1 MEIIYFDNNATT
13 AVDPL
18 VLETMLPYFSKSY
31 GNASSKTHF
40 LGREANE
47 AVSAARLQVAN
58 SIGAESSEIYF
69 TSGSTESINLALKGV
84 FNKYHTKGKHIVTAK
99 TEHKCVLDVC
109 KYLES
114 KGAEVTYLDCDR
126 HGRIDLQQLENV
138 IGTETVAVCLML
150 ANNET
155 GVINPIA
162 EIAEIVHKK
171 NSILICD
178 TTQAIG
184 KTRVDVNELGIDVAF
199 VSAHKIYGP
208 KGAGAIYVRRKNPR
222 VALEAF
228 IHGGGQ
234 ENDLRSGTLN
244 VPGIV
249 GLGKACEMANESLWT
264 ESKNIS
270 LIRALIEQGI
280 CELLPAKINGDTRYR
295 LANTTNICFENIS
308 ANKFISEMQQFAMAT
323 GSACTSALPEPSH
336 VLMAMGLTE
345 AEAKNSIRISIG
357 KYNTKEEA
365 MLFLEK
371 VKEKFL

>member
-1 MEIIYFDNNATT
+1 METIYFDNNSTT

-18 VLETMLPYFSKSY
+18 VLDTMLPFFSRLY
-31 GNASSKTHF
+31 GNASSNTHY

-84 FNKYHTKGKHIVTAK
+84 FNKYQTKGKHIVTSK
-99 TEHKCVLDVC
+99 IEHKCVLDIC
-109 KYLES
+109 KHLET
-114 KGAEVTYLDCDR
+114 KGAQVTYLNCDR
-126 HGRIDLQQLENV
+126 HGHIDLHELENA
-138 IGTETVAVCLML
+138 IGEETVAVCLML
-150 ANNET
+150 A
-155 GVINPIA
+155 
-162 EIAEIVHKK
+162 K

-184 KTRVDVNELGIDVAF
+184 KIRVDVNDLGIDVAF

-208 KGAGAIYVRRKNPR
+208 KGVGAIYVRRKDPR
-222 VALEAF
+222 VALEAL

-234 ENDLRSGTLN
+234 ENNLRSGTLN
-244 VPGIV
+244 VPGIA
-249 GLGKACEMANESLWT
+249 GLGMACEMANEGLWT

-270 LIRALIEQGI
+270 LIRTIIEQGI
-280 CELLPAKINGDTRYR
+280 CEMLPAKINGDTRYR

-308 ANKFISEMQQFAMAT
+308 ANKFILEMQQFAMAT

-345 AEAKNSIRISIG
+345 SEVKNSVRISIG
-357 KYNTKEEA
+357 KYNTKDEA
-365 MLFLEK
+365 LLFLEK
-371 VKEKFL
+371 VREKFITQ